1 MLLIKCAR
9 RGQKG
14 NQDDL
19 DFLDGAAES
28 LMMLYQNWRGRESN
42 RFSGNKGV
50 KSIILL
56 RFDMWEKNLKC
67 SVINA
72 TEIKA
77 YAK

>member
-1 MLLIKCAR
+1 
-9 RGQKG
+9 
-14 NQDDL
+14 
-19 DFLDGAAES
+19 
-28 LMMLYQNWRGRESN
+28 MMLYQNWRDRESN

-50 KSIILL
+50 NSIILL
-56 RFDMWEKNLKC
+56 RFDMWKKNLKC